1 MTGVSA
7 PATERHGG
15 YRRRGAEDRLVKSLH
30 LVLKNVMGG
39 SGFVKIGHRT
49 IYIYIYMNEI
59 AVYIFYGRE

>member
-7 PATERHGG
+7 PATERLGG

-39 SGFVKIGHRT
+39 SGFVKIGRC
-49 IYIYIYMNEI
+49 IYIYINEI
-59 AVYIFYGRE
+59 AVYIFDGRE